1 MVRVSRRAV
10 VMYSDMRFSISAT
23 RIHARPWKARS
34 PLLAAPKGLKC
45 APLGLDLL
53 WPFSPV
59 PVGRGQDQGTGSPP
73 VSRAGS
79 SCPGP
84 ARCRPPTLA
93 RAVLMFSMFSMLLTQ
108 LLGTLLQARRM

>member
-53 WPFSPV
+53 WPFSAV
-59 PVGRGQDQGTGSPP
+59 PVGRGQTKEQAALLYPEQGAAALALLA
-73 VSRAGS
+73 AGHL
-79 SCPGP
+79 PW
-84 ARCRPPTLA
+84 
-93 RAVLMFSMFSMLLTQ
+93 
-108 LLGTLLQARRM
+108 LGQC